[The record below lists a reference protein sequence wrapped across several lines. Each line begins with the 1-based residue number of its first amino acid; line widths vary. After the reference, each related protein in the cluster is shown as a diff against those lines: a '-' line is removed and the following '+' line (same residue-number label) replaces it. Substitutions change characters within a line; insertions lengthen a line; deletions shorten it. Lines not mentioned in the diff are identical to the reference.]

1 MSYETHRALSRDTPV
16 RCAVVTV
23 SDTRESD
30 SDRSGTYL
38 REALDGAGHDVVAYR
53 IVKDDV
59 EAISGVLDELSGEC
73 EVILTSGGTGISRR
87 DTTVEVVSQK
97 LDKKL
102 PGFGELFR
110 MLSYREIGAGAM
122 LSRAVG
128 GLAGDTLIF
137 AMPGSTNAVRL
148 AIEELILPEIEHL
161 VWEVVRQQG

>member
-1 MSYETHRALSRDTPV
+1 MSYESHTTLSRDTPV
-16 RCAVVTV
+16 RCAVITV
-23 SDTRESD
+23 SDTRD
-30 SDRSGTYL
+30 AVSDRSGTYL

-87 DTTVEVVSQK
+87 DTTVEIVSQK

-148 AIEELILPEIEHL
+148 ATEELILPEIEHL